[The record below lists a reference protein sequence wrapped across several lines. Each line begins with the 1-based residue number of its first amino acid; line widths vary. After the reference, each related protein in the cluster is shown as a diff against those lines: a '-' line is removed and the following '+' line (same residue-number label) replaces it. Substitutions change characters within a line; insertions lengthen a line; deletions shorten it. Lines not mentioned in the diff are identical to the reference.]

1 MVPVINC
8 KVKFKKKK
16 LAKRLKKKKVKKKKN
31 KGIGSMAKIEAH
43 KGQSCSPI
51 QLPEAQCSEKNDDMT
66 PGRSGEPVREDGP
79 NHSEATT
86 SAMSNFLG
94 HNCYVAQPI
103 VEPVWRGSLR
113 FWNKS
118 FGRLCVLVAHM
129 SSLACSKVY
138 EEAKLLPQLLSVELL
153 RRCDIWPKGFEKVG
167 PTDQSIALYFFPEG
181 ESSEKAFDLLV
192 NSMMCKDLAMKAV
205 LKNAELLV
213 FTSSMLPMQ
222 YWRFQ
227 ARYYLWGVFRGRQ
240 ALQQINNVAS
250 TEKTFSESLHCMQSP
265 VSSLRNPSILH
276 SVPLHSTGP
285 PLS

>member
-16 LAKRLKKKKVKKKKN
+16 LAKRLKKKEVKKKKN

-103 VEPVWRGSLR
+103 VEPVWR
-113 FWNKS
+113 
-118 FGRLCVLVAHM
+118 
-129 SSLACSKVY
+129 
-138 EEAKLLPQLLSVELL
+138 
-153 RRCDIWPKGFEKVG
+153 
-167 PTDQSIALYFFPEG
+167 
-181 ESSEKAFDLLV
+181 
-192 NSMMCKDLAMKAV
+192 
-205 LKNAELLV
+205 
-213 FTSSMLPMQ
+213 
-222 YWRFQ
+222 
-227 ARYYLWGVFRGRQ
+227 
-240 ALQQINNVAS
+240 
-250 TEKTFSESLHCMQSP
+250 
-265 VSSLRNPSILH
+265 
-276 SVPLHSTGP
+276 
-285 PLS
+285 